1 MKVLTDEEWAA
12 KRLKDRE
19 ERRKNKKKKPP
30 AMRKRAMVKQHR
42 AFTRIVSQAVYGAAY
57 PDPKGYDQY
66 FETDPMAE
74 ELGREARAALMASRF
89 IDPKH
94 PEWDEVIRIPTKEEF
109 KAWEDADKARAG
121 VKTLKALYNGAGSVS
136 LSLHDGAIAI
146 KPWRY
151 RGRGHWEGIRGQDD
165 TILSEDVSDEEF
177 GQAIISAL
185 EISRNA

>member
-1 MKVLTDEEWAA
+1 
-12 KRLKDRE
+12 
-19 ERRKNKKKKPP
+19 
-30 AMRKRAMVKQHR
+30 
-42 AFTRIVSQAVYGAAY
+42 
-57 PDPKGYDQY
+57 
-66 FETDPMAE
+66 
-74 ELGREARAALMASRF
+74 MASRF

-109 KAWEDADKARAG
+109 KAWEEADKARAG